1 MQGNLANHQYRHP
14 EIVSGSIPPRGKTGL
29 AARWILKRVQDHGSF
44 IQIAWGKNL
53 DPAGRV
59 RPFRFFEKGG
69 LADGSEGEDR
79 PDHQR
84 LSRKGQHSADHGF
97 EIAH

>member
-1 MQGNLANHQYRHP
+1 M
-14 EIVSGSIPPRGKTGL
+14 T
-29 AARWILKRVQDHGSF
+29 AAIGTAFDGMRVRN
-44 IQIAWGKNL
+44 NL

>member
-1 MQGNLANHQYRHP
+1 MERAF
-14 EIVSGSIPPRGKTGL
+14 E
-29 AARWILKRVQDHGSF
+29 
-44 IQIAWGKNL
+44 NL
-53 DPAGRV
+53 DPASRV

-97 EIAH
+97 ESAH